1 MAAHGVT
8 LLDLARDPGEVARGL
23 ATWQR
28 GDPDEAAVQTLE
40 TVAGQLHARVHT
52 LWAWSGRAPDDTPG
66 WALPVMA
73 RTTEAFAPRG
83 PARVLLRCIEAA
95 VLGGADPER
104 VRLISWRGFTALLGP
119 GMDPEFAA
127 YALGELHPH
136 PARAAVAALP
146 ADVRLS
152 GPEIPLEF
160 IPPPGR
166 DGIEA
171 LGHTL
176 AVHPVRVAL
185 TLAAHGQ
192 PAAAEDHPPEL
203 VDALRE
209 WGCIGRRPVEPEAE
223 PSLEIADDPCPRRRH
238 ARKVLQRLLRM
249 GKVGAGYHT
258 EFDHLYRGAAPD
270 ERQQALEVGEALLRA
285 GLLGEKPS
293 VGQRHVYLRRE
304 ALRDIHAL
312 IERGESSSE
321 LLRAFWTAPPPRGG
335 ADRPRPR

>member
-1 MAAHGVT
+1 MAATDVT

-23 ATWQR
+23 LTWQR
-28 GDPDEAAVQTLE
+28 GDPDEAAVQTLKA
-40 TVAGQLHARVHT
+40 VAGQLHARSHT
-52 LWAWSGRAPDDTPG
+52 IWVWSGRAPDDSAG
-66 WALPVMA
+66 WVLPIPA

-83 PARVLLRCIEAA
+83 PARALLRCIDAA

-104 VRLISWRGFTALLGP
+104 VHFISWHGLTGLIGP

-127 YALGELHPH
+127 YALSELY
-136 PARAAVAALP
+136 PAPSRAAVAGLP

-152 GPEIPLEF
+152 GPAIPLTF

-166 DGIEA
+166 SGIEA
-171 LGHTL
+171 LGHML

-192 PAAAEDHPPEL
+192 PAAGEEYPPEL

-209 WGCIGRRPVEPEAE
+209 WGCIGHRPPEPVVQA
-223 PSLEIADDPCPRRRH
+223 SLEIADDPCPRRRH

-270 ERQQALEVGEALLRA
+270 ERQQALEVGETLLRA

-321 LLRAFWTAPPPRGG
+321 LLRAFWTAPAPRAAG
-335 ADRPRPR
+335 R